1 MPEENP
7 EILEDLIRAV
17 TARDGS
23 AFLSASEKIHYAD
36 LAAIYEE
43 LSRKSQAWF
52 VRTLSSE
59 SFSEVIAEIPDPL
72 VEEALDYLKPSQQR
86 QVLEELPDDDRVDVL
101 QDVEDE
107 RKREKLIGL
116 LGAHEERE
124 LTRTLLEYPEDTAGG
139 RMTTQIGN
147 VSVSMTVKEALDHLR
162 PDLEDTETLSR
173 IFVHDQNNQ
182 LAGKLRL
189 RDLTFNAWQTPV
201 GAIMQPIEHTVL
213 ADTDQEEASIAVL
226 KYDMYALPVVDEEN
240 HLLGVITSD
249 DAMEILSEE
258 STEDIEKQAGLTG
271 EQSEEGYLN
280 TRVTTHFSRR
290 VIWLVGLA
298 LLSIAAGAVMF
309 RFEETLRGIPLLM
322 LFLPMIIAAG
332 GNSGGQASTVAIR
345 AMALNELNARD
356 ALKVAWKELRLGAM
370 LGAILGIAIAVV
382 AIFVL
387 PLFHPHPEVAPGI
400 PFSAFGSAVAVA
412 LAVQV
417 TASTL
422 IGALLPLGACA
433 VRLDPA
439 VIAAPAVTT
448 VVDVSGMLIYL
459 LVASGM
465 LGLG

>member
-7 EILEDLIRAV
+7 EILEDLRRAV

-162 PDLEDTETLSR
+162 PDLEDTETLSS

-213 ADTDQEEASIAVL
+213 DDTDQEEASIAVL
-226 KYDMYALPVVDEEN
+226 KYDMYALPVVDEET
-240 HLLGVITSD
+240 HLLGVI
-249 DAMEILSEE
+249 
-258 STEDIEKQAGLTG
+258 
-271 EQSEEGYLN
+271 
-280 TRVTTHFSRR
+280 
-290 VIWLVGLA
+290 
-298 LLSIAAGAVMF
+298 
-309 RFEETLRGIPLLM
+309 
-322 LFLPMIIAAG
+322 
-332 GNSGGQASTVAIR
+332 
-345 AMALNELNARD
+345 
-356 ALKVAWKELRLGAM
+356 
-370 LGAILGIAIAVV
+370 
-382 AIFVL
+382 
-387 PLFHPHPEVAPGI
+387 
-400 PFSAFGSAVAVA
+400 
-412 LAVQV
+412 
-417 TASTL
+417 
-422 IGALLPLGACA
+422 
-433 VRLDPA
+433 
-439 VIAAPAVTT
+439 
-448 VVDVSGMLIYL
+448 
-459 LVASGM
+459 
-465 LGLG
+465 